1 MFDNVQ
7 TAPDV
12 RKEAAVTA
20 LVTRPTRPPN
30 RRSWLF
36 ALTAAA
42 AVFAFACG
50 STAPTTPPPGSAGAP
65 SSAPTIAAPSVGSGP
80 SASPAPASQGAGP
93 SVGPSAS
100 IDPANFVGT
109 IDNPW
114 FPLIPGTVLTY
125 RGIKDGEIAD
135 ETFTVTKQT
144 KVVAGV
150 TCVVVHDELK
160 LGGDLAETTDD
171 WYVQDRDGNVW
182 YFGEAT
188 QELEG
193 GKVVNTEG
201 SWEGG
206 VDGAEPGIYMPAHP
220 AIGQSAIQEFYADQ
234 AEDHFVV
241 LLTNTKVKVPLGSF
255 SDVLLTAEWTPL
267 EPDVLSEKFYVK
279 GTGEVREVDV
289 AGGDEKLEL
298 TKVARP

>member
-1 MFDNVQ
+1 MVDNAQ

-12 RKEAAVTA
+12 RKEAAVIVLPARSSTRSPQRRRPWLLAFIAAPA
-20 LVTRPTRPPN
+20 LLVI
-30 RRSWLF
+30 
-36 ALTAAA
+36 
-42 AVFAFACG
+42 ACG
-50 STAPTTPPPGSAGAP
+50 STAPTASSQPGSAGTP

-93 SVGPSAS
+93 GVS

-114 FPLIPGTVLTY
+114 FPLIPGTVLPY
-125 RGIKDGEIAD
+125 RGIKDGEVAD

-160 LGGDLAETTDD
+160 LGGELAETTED

-188 QELEG
+188 QELES

-206 VDGAEPGIYMPAHP
+206 VDGAEPGIYMPANP
-220 AIGQSAIQEFYADQ
+220 VIGQSALQEFYAGQ

-241 LLTNTKVKVPLGSF
+241 LLINTKVKVPLGS
-255 SDVLLTAEWTPL
+255 VNGALLTAEWTLL
-267 EPDVLSEKFYVK
+267 EPDVLSEKFYVR
-279 GTGEVREVDV
+279 GTGQVREVDV

-298 TKVARP
+298 TKIVRP

>member
-1 MFDNVQ
+1 LLALIV
-7 TAPDV
+7 
-12 RKEAAVTA
+12 AV
-20 LVTRPTRPPN
+20 
-30 RRSWLF
+30 
-36 ALTAAA
+36 
-42 AVFAFACG
+42 AVLATACG
-50 STAPTTPPPGSAGAP
+50 STTPTTSPEAGSAGTP
-65 SSAPTIAAPSVGSGP
+65 SSAPPIAAPSVGSGP
-80 SASPAPASQGAGP
+80 SASPAPSSQGPGPSAGP
-93 SVGPSAS
+93 GAS

-125 RGIKDGEIAD
+125 RGIKDGEVAD
-135 ETFTVTKQT
+135 ETFTVTTKT

-150 TCVVVHDELK
+150 TCVDVHDELK
-160 LGGDLAETTDD
+160 LGGDLAETTDG

-220 AIGQSAIQEFYADQ
+220 TVGQSAIQEFYAGQ

-241 LLTNTKVKVPLGSF
+241 LVTNTKVKVPLGSF
-255 SDVLLTAEWTPL
+255 SGVLLTAEWTPL
-267 EPDVLSEKFYVK
+267 EPDVLSEKFYVR

-298 TKVARP
+298 TKIVRP

>member
-1 MFDNVQ
+1 MTVL
-7 TAPDV
+7 P
-12 RKEAAVTA
+12 VT
-20 LVTRPTRPPN
+20 LSTGSPN
-30 RRSWLF
+30 RRPWLL
-36 ALTAAA
+36 ALIA
-42 AVFAFACG
+42 AVALSVTACG
-50 STAPTTPPPGSAGAP
+50 STTPTTSPQPGSAAAPSGTPATASSSPGSAPSAAVSSGPAP
-65 SSAPTIAAPSVGSGP
+65 SSQSGGPSGP
-80 SASPAPASQGAGP
+80 G
-93 SVGPSAS
+93 AS
-100 IDPANFVGT
+100 IDPANFVGA

-125 RGIKDGEIAD
+125 RGIKDGEVAD

-160 LGGDLAETTDD
+160 LGGELAETTDD

-193 GKVVNTEG
+193 GKVVTTEG

-206 VDGAEPGIYMPAHP
+206 VDGAEPGIYMPANP
-220 AIGQSAIQEFYADQ
+220 AIGQSAIQEFYAGQ

-241 LLTNTKVKVPLGSF
+241 LLTSTKVKVPLGSF
-255 SDVLLTAEWTPL
+255 SGALLTAEWTPL

-298 TKVARP
+298 TKIVRP